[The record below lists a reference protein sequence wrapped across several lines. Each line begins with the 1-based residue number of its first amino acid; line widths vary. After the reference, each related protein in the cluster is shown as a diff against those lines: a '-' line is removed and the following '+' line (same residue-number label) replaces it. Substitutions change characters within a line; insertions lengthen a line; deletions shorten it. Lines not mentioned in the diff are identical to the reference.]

1 MGGPAVFSGPVGPL
15 FFAHTRRGIPVDF
28 SVWVLYNKINFKGER
43 EMLLFVILAAVAVVI
58 LLVSYAAYRI
68 PFYHPQHTESPYDLA
83 PEAQYDPYRE
93 AQRAL
98 IAEQD
103 AVPFEP
109 AEIAAYDGAKLFG
122 RCYHVSDGAPVLL
135 CFHGFKSTALR
146 DMSPAGRMARQ
157 MGLNALLVDQRS
169 HGKSDG
175 KTISFGVK
183 ERMDCLSWARYAAQ
197 RWPGSPI
204 VLMGVSMGAATV
216 LMASDLDLP
225 GEVRG
230 IIADCPYS
238 DPSAIIKKV
247 GRDSMGP
254 ASILLYPFILLGARL
269 YGGFSLTAASP
280 VKAVRHAKVPILLIH
295 GEDDRFVP
303 CDMSR
308 EIYDACTGP
317 KTRVTIPGA
326 PHAIAYILD
335 PERYERTVRA
345 FLASVG
351 IEAQTVEAK

>member
-1 MGGPAVFSGPVGPL
+1 MTL
-15 FFAHTRRGIPVDF
+15 I
-28 SVWVLYNKINFKGER
+28 
-43 EMLLFVILAAVAVVI
+43 VILVVV
-58 LLVSYAAYRI
+58 LALMLAVSYAAYRI
-68 PFYHPQHTESPYDLA
+68 PFYHPDHTESPYDLP

-93 AQRAL
+93 AMTAL
-98 IAEQD
+98 ITAAD
-103 AVPFEP
+103 ALPFEQV
-109 AEIAAYDGAKLFG
+109 EITARDDAKLFG
-122 RCYHVSDGAPVLL
+122 RYYPAADDAPVLIG
-135 CFHGFKSTALR
+135 FHGFKSTALR
-146 DMSPAGRMARQ
+146 DMCGGSELARQ
-157 MGLNALLVDQRS
+157 MGMGAILVDQRA

-183 ERMDCLSWARYAAQ
+183 ERSDCLSWARYAAR
-197 RWPGSPI
+197 RWPGRPI
-204 VLMGVSMGAATV
+204 ILMGVSMGAATV

-225 GEVRG
+225 AEVKG

-269 YGGFSLTAASP
+269 YGGFGLTGASP
-280 VKAVRHAKVPILLIH
+280 VKAVRHARVPILLIH

-308 EIYDACTGP
+308 QIYDACAGE

-326 PHAIAYILD
+326 PHAIAYVLD
-335 PERYERTVRA
+335 PDKYGQAVRR

-351 IEAQTVEAK
+351 IGDKLSRTQ

>member
-1 MGGPAVFSGPVGPL
+1 MAL
-15 FFAHTRRGIPVDF
+15 IIILAI
-28 SVWVLYNKINFKGER
+28 
-43 EMLLFVILAAVAVVI
+43 VILAVLA
-58 LLVSYAAYRI
+58 VSYAAYRI
-68 PFYHPQHTESPYDLA
+68 PFYHPDHRESPYDLP
-83 PEAQYDPYRE
+83 PEGQYDPYRE
-93 AQRAL
+93 AMTAL
-98 IAEQD
+98 IKEQD
-103 AVPFEP
+103 AQPFEP
-109 AEIAAYDGAKLFG
+109 VEIAGQDGARLYG
-122 RCYHVSDGAPVLL
+122 RYYRASDTAPVLIG
-135 CFHGFKSTALR
+135 FHGFKSTALR
-146 DMSPAGRMARQ
+146 DMCGGGKLARQ
-157 MGLNALLVDQRS
+157 MGMNALLVDQRS

-175 KTISFGVK
+175 RTISFGVK
-183 ERMDCLSWARYAAQ
+183 ERFDCLRWAQYAAE
-197 RWPGSPI
+197 RWPGRPI

-280 VKAVRHAKVPILLIH
+280 VKAVRQARVPILLIH

-308 EIYDACTGP
+308 EIFDACSGR

-326 PHAIAYILD
+326 PHAIAYVLD
-335 PERYERTVRA
+335 PDKYGRAVRE
-345 FLASVG
+345 FLASLGVG
-351 IEAQTVEAK
+351 ELTPEAK

>member
-1 MGGPAVFSGPVGPL
+1 MTLIVILILAL
-15 FFAHTRRGIPVDF
+15 A
-28 SVWVLYNKINFKGER
+28 
-43 EMLLFVILAAVAVVI
+43 VILA
-58 LLVSYAAYRI
+58 VSYAAYRI
-68 PFYHPQHTESPYDLA
+68 PFYHPDHRESPYDLP
-83 PEAQYDPYRE
+83 PEPQYDPYRDAMTE
-93 AQRAL
+93 LISQLDAQ
-98 IAEQD
+98 
-103 AVPFEP
+103 PFEP
-109 AEIAAYDGAKLFG
+109 VQIASYDGAKLFG
-122 RCYHVSDGAPVLL
+122 RLYSADEAAPLL
-135 CFHGFKSTALR
+135 IGFHGFKSTALR
-146 DMSPAGRMARQ
+146 DMCGGGKLARQ
-157 MGLNALLVDQRS
+157 LGMNALLVDQRA

-175 KTISFGVK
+175 RTISFGVK
-183 ERMDCLSWARYAAQ
+183 ERFDCLAWARYAAE
-197 RWPGSPI
+197 RWPGRPI

-238 DPSAIIKKV
+238 DPAAIIRKV

-269 YGGFSLTAASP
+269 YGGFGLTAASP
-280 VKAVRHAKVPILLIH
+280 VKAVRHGKVPILLIH

-308 EIYDACTGP
+308 QIYDACTGE

-335 PERYERTVRA
+335 PDRYGRAVRG
-345 FLASVG
+345 FLASIGV
-351 IEAQTVEAK
+351 QVPQN

>member
-1 MGGPAVFSGPVGPL
+1 MTACIVLAV
-15 FFAHTRRGIPVDF
+15 
-28 SVWVLYNKINFKGER
+28 
-43 EMLLFVILAAVAVVI
+43 LAAAVLAI
-58 LLVSYAAYRI
+58 SYAAYRI
-68 PFYHPQHTESPYDLA
+68 PFYHPEHKESPYDLP
-83 PEAQYDPYRE
+83 PEDQYDPYRE
-93 AQRAL
+93 AMTAL
-98 IAEQD
+98 ITD
-103 AVPFEP
+103 LDRRSFEP
-109 AEIAAYDGAKLFG
+109 VEIAAQDGAKLFG
-122 RCYHVSDGAPVLL
+122 RCYQTGGSAPLL
-135 CFHGFKSTALR
+135 IGFHGFKSTGLR
-146 DMSPAGRMARQ
+146 DMCGAGRLAQELGMD
-157 MGLNALLVDQRS
+157 LLVVDQRA

-183 ERMDCLSWARYAAQ
+183 ERLDCQSWAQYAAE
-197 RWPGSPI
+197 RWPGKPI

-216 LMASDLDLP
+216 LMASDLELP
-225 GEVRG
+225 GEVKG

-280 VKAVRHAKVPILLIH
+280 VKAVGRAKAPILLIH

-308 EIYDACTGP
+308 EIFDACTGP

-326 PHAIAYILD
+326 PHAIADVVD
-335 PERYERTVRA
+335 PDRYSRAVRE
-345 FLASVG
+345 FMSSVG
-351 IEAQTVEAK
+351 VPVRQEG